1 MTTPGPR
8 FLVIGGDGYLGSA
21 LFQALLRQG
30 FDTVAT
36 TRRPDAIGPR
46 RLCFDL
52 QKESPAL
59 LPVDGIDTAFLMAG
73 NASVMACESD
83 PEGTAALNVEALW
96 RLAEH
101 LSSAGIRLVYPS
113 TSRVFDGSR
122 PNMPPQ
128 APTCPITEY
137 GRQRA
142 MVEAKLLK
150 LSGTAVLRV
159 TKVIDRA
166 WPLLAEWRT
175 GLASNQS
182 IHPFSNAT
190 VAPVTPKAAV
200 EGLMSVAL
208 SHEDGIFQLSAADDI
223 AMPEAALLLAL
234 AMNRPPDL
242 IRPVPSK
249 GFPGLFPPFSSLDGK
264 RMLTLDES
272 QQPTA
277 RQVIE
282 DLIAP

>member
-36 TRRPDAIGPR
+36 TRRPDAAAPR

-52 QKESPAL
+52 QKDSPAL

-73 NASVMACESD
+73 NASVMACEAD

-96 RLAEH
+96 RLADH

-122 PNMPPQ
+122 PNMPPL

-142 MVEAKLLK
+142 AVEAKLLNRP
-150 LSGTAVLRV
+150 GTAVLRI

-166 WPLLAEWRT
+166 WPLLADWRA
-175 GLASNQS
+175 GLSQNQS

-190 VAPVTPKAAV
+190 AAPVTLKAAV

-208 SHEDGIFQLSAADDI
+208 SHENGIFQLSAADDI
-223 AMPEAALLLAL
+223 AMPEAAMLLAKV
-234 AMNRPPDL
+234 MGKPHDL
-242 IRPVPSK
+242 IRPIPGT
-249 GFPGLFPPFSSLDGK
+249 GFPGLFPPFSSLDGE
-264 RMLTLDES
+264 RMLSLDES